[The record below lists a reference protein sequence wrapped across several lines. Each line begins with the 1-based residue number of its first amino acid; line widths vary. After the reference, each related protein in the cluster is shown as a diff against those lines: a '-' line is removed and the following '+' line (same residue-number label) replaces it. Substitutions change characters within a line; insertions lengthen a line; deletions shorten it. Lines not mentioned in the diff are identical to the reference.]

1 MHGQRTFDLRQTQPT
16 RTIDGRT
23 VTHKGSGM
31 QRYKNRSGDSGVVA
45 YDIDAG
51 QIIVQFR
58 NGERY
63 LYTEDSA
70 GAANIARMQALA
82 QSGHGLSSFISQ
94 HVHDRYA
101 RKINSRKLQ

>member
-1 MHGQRTFDLRQTQPT
+1 
-16 RTIDGRT
+16 
-23 VTHKGSGM
+23 M
-31 QRYKNRSGDSGVVA
+31 QRYGNHSRESGVVA

-58 NGERY
+58 NGDRY

-70 GAANIARMQALA
+70 GAANIARMQELA
-82 QSGHGLSSFISQ
+82 RAGRGLSSFISQ

-101 RKINSRKLQ
+101 RKINSRRL

>member
-1 MHGQRTFDLRQTQPT
+1 
-16 RTIDGRT
+16 
-23 VTHKGSGM
+23 M
-31 QRYKNRSGDSGVVA
+31 QRYKNGGGESGVVA

-63 LYTEDSA
+63 LYTEESA
-70 GAANIARMQALA
+70 GAANVAKMQELART
-82 QSGHGLSSFISQ
+82 GHGLSSFISQ

-101 RKINSRKLQ
+101 RKVNSGKLY

>member
-1 MHGQRTFDLRQTQPT
+1 MSTPLSEST
-16 RTIDGRT
+16 
-23 VTHKGSGM
+23 M
-31 QRYKNRSGDSGVVA
+31 QRYGNQSRESGVVA

-70 GAANIARMQALA
+70 GAANIATMQELA
-82 QSGHGLSSFISQ
+82 RAGRGLSSFISQ

-101 RKINSRKLQ
+101 RKINSRRH

>member
-1 MHGQRTFDLRQTQPT
+1 
-16 RTIDGRT
+16 
-23 VTHKGSGM
+23 M
-31 QRYKNRSGDSGVVA
+31 QRYKHRSGESGVVA

-51 QIIVQFR
+51 QITVEFR

-70 GAANIARMQALA
+70 GAANIARMQELA
-82 QSGHGLSSFISQ
+82 QAGHGLSSFISQ

-101 RKINSRKLQ
+101 RKINWGMR

>member
-1 MHGQRTFDLRQTQPT
+1 
-16 RTIDGRT
+16 
-23 VTHKGSGM
+23 M
-31 QRYKNRSGDSGVVA
+31 QRYGNQSHESGVVA

-58 NGERY
+58 NGDRY

-70 GAANIARMQALA
+70 GAANIARMQELA
-82 QSGHGLSSFISQ
+82 RAGRGLSSFISQ

-101 RKINSRKLQ
+101 RKINSRRL

>member
-1 MHGQRTFDLRQTQPT
+1 
-16 RTIDGRT
+16 
-23 VTHKGSGM
+23 M
-31 QRYKNRSGDSGVVA
+31 QRYGNQSRESGVVA

-70 GAANIARMQALA
+70 GAANIAKMQELA
-82 QSGHGLSSFISQ
+82 RAGRGLSSFISQ
-94 HVHDRYA
+94 HVHDRYE
-101 RKINSRKLQ
+101 RKIDSRRP

>member
-1 MHGQRTFDLRQTQPT
+1 
-16 RTIDGRT
+16 
-23 VTHKGSGM
+23 M
-31 QRYKNRSGDSGVVA
+31 QRYGNQSRESGVVA

-70 GAANIARMQALA
+70 GAANIATMQELA
-82 QSGHGLSSFISQ
+82 RAGRGLSSFISQ

-101 RKINSRKLQ
+101 RKITRPTVTHKKDP

>member
-1 MHGQRTFDLRQTQPT
+1 
-16 RTIDGRT
+16 
-23 VTHKGSGM
+23 M
-31 QRYKNRSGDSGVVA
+31 QRYGNQSRESGVVA

-58 NGERY
+58 NGDRY

-70 GAANIARMQALA
+70 GAANIATMQALA
-82 QSGHGLSSFISQ
+82 RAGRGLSTFISQ

-101 RKINSRKLQ
+101 RKLNSRPH

>member
-1 MHGQRTFDLRQTQPT
+1 
-16 RTIDGRT
+16 
-23 VTHKGSGM
+23 M
-31 QRYKNRSGDSGVVA
+31 QRYGNQSRESGVVA

-51 QIIVQFR
+51 RITVQFR

-70 GAANIARMQALA
+70 GAANIATMQELA
-82 QSGHGLSSFISQ
+82 RAGRGLSSFISQ

-101 RKINSRKLQ
+101 RKINSRRL

>member
-1 MHGQRTFDLRQTQPT
+1 
-16 RTIDGRT
+16 
-23 VTHKGSGM
+23 M
-31 QRYKNRSGDSGVVA
+31 QRYGNQSRDSGVVA

-70 GAANIARMQALA
+70 GAANIATMQELA
-82 QSGHGLSSFISQ
+82 RAGRGLSSFISQ

-101 RKINSRKLQ
+101 RKLHSRHL

>member
-1 MHGQRTFDLRQTQPT
+1 
-16 RTIDGRT
+16 
-23 VTHKGSGM
+23 M
-31 QRYKNRSGDSGVVA
+31 QRYGNQSRESGVVA

-58 NGERY
+58 NGDRY

-70 GAANIARMQALA
+70 GAANIARMQDLA
-82 QSGHGLSSFISQ
+82 RAGRGLSSFISQ

-101 RKINSRKLQ
+101 RKINSRRL

>member
-1 MHGQRTFDLRQTQPT
+1 
-16 RTIDGRT
+16 
-23 VTHKGSGM
+23 M
-31 QRYKNRSGDSGVVA
+31 QRYGNQSRESGVVA

-58 NGERY
+58 NGDRY

-70 GAANIARMQALA
+70 GAANIARMQELA
-82 QSGHGLSSFISQ
+82 KAGRGLSSFIGQ

-101 RKINSRKLQ
+101 RKINSRRL

>member
-1 MHGQRTFDLRQTQPT
+1 
-16 RTIDGRT
+16 
-23 VTHKGSGM
+23 M
-31 QRYKNRSGDSGVVA
+31 QRYQNRSGESGVVA

-51 QIIVQFR
+51 QIIVEFR

-70 GAANIARMQALA
+70 GAANVAKMQELA
-82 QSGHGLSSFISQ
+82 QAGHGLSSFISQ

-101 RKINSRKLQ
+101 RKIKWGEL

>member
-1 MHGQRTFDLRQTQPT
+1 
-16 RTIDGRT
+16 
-23 VTHKGSGM
+23 M
-31 QRYKNRSGDSGVVA
+31 QRYGNQSRESGVVA

-70 GAANIARMQALA
+70 GAANIAKMQELA
-82 QSGHGLSSFISQ
+82 RAGRGLSSFISQ

-101 RKINSRKLQ
+101 RKIHSRRP

>member
-1 MHGQRTFDLRQTQPT
+1 MH
-16 RTIDGRT
+16 
-23 VTHKGSGM
+23 
-31 QRYKNRSGDSGVVA
+31 RYKNIGGESGVVA

-70 GAANIARMQALA
+70 GAANIARMQELA
-82 QSGHGLSSFISQ
+82 IAGRGLSSFISQ
-94 HVHDRYA
+94 YVHDRYE
-101 RKINSRKLQ
+101 RKLNSGKIS

>member
-1 MHGQRTFDLRQTQPT
+1 MH
-16 RTIDGRT
+16 
-23 VTHKGSGM
+23 
-31 QRYKNRSGDSGVVA
+31 RSGNQSRESGVVA

-70 GAANIARMQALA
+70 GAANIARMQELA
-82 QSGHGLSSFISQ
+82 RAGRGLSSFISQ

-101 RKINSRKLQ
+101 RKINSRRL

>member
-1 MHGQRTFDLRQTQPT
+1 
-16 RTIDGRT
+16 
-23 VTHKGSGM
+23 M
-31 QRYKNRSGDSGVVA
+31 QRYGNQSRESGVVA

-70 GAANIARMQALA
+70 GAANIARMQELA
-82 QSGHGLSSFISQ
+82 RAGRGLSSFISQ

-101 RKINSRKLQ
+101 RKINSRRP